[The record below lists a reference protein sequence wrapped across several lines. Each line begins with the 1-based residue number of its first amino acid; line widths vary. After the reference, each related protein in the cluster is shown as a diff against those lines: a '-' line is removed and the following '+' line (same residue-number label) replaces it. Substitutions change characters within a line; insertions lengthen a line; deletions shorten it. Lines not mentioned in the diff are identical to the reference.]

1 MKTVFA
7 DPKTDVIF
15 KKLFGQKA
23 HQHLL
28 VELLNSLLE
37 LEGKHRIV
45 EVEYLTP
52 EQVPPRHDLKL
63 SMLDVKC
70 TDASGTHYVVEMQ
83 VIAVE
88 GFQKRVVYNA
98 CKAYVLQLGAGDDY
112 PQLSGV
118 IAVTL
123 CNFVLWP
130 QKDGSDDYKVP
141 MLSRW
146 RMQEQHGGERGLNEV
161 QYVFLELPKY
171 QADHK
176 PKTTVE
182 KWAYFFREARSLE
195 RIPEVLAEA
204 PYAEALEVTRKAN
217 LSDDEWQA
225 YDREKIAEQD
235 FRGGLSLAEKQGE
248 ERGEQRG
255 LAKGRKEGEKRGL
268 AKGRKEG
275 VALGEKRG
283 LAKGREEGVALG
295 LAQAILTVLKAR
307 GLAVGK
313 RLQAKILAT
322 TDAKLLSTWLAQ
334 ASTTE
339 SAEALLAPRS
349 V

>member
-45 EVEYLTP
+45 DVEYLTP

-130 QKDGSDDYKVP
+130 QKDHSDDYKVP

-146 RMQEQHGGERGLNEV
+146 RMQEQHGGERWPRRKCSTCSWSCRSIKRTRSRR
-161 QYVFLELPKY
+161 LPSRSGRISF
-171 QADHK
+171 ARRGVWNGF
-176 PKTTVE
+176 PKC
-182 KWAYFFREARSLE
+182 FR
-195 RIPEVLAEA
+195 
-204 PYAEALEVTRKAN
+204 
-217 LSDDEWQA
+217 
-225 YDREKIAEQD
+225 
-235 FRGGLSLAEKQGE
+235 
-248 ERGEQRG
+248 
-255 LAKGRKEGEKRGL
+255 
-268 AKGRKEG
+268 
-275 VALGEKRG
+275 
-283 LAKGREEGVALG
+283 
-295 LAQAILTVLKAR
+295 
-307 GLAVGK
+307 
-313 RLQAKILAT
+313 RLRM
-322 TDAKLLSTWLAQ
+322 
-334 ASTTE
+334 
-339 SAEALLAPRS
+339 PRRWK
-349 V
+349 

>member
-45 EVEYLTP
+45 DVEYLTP

-130 QKDGSDDYKVP
+130 QKDAFRRLQS
-141 MLSRW
+141 
-146 RMQEQHGGERGLNEV
+146 
-161 QYVFLELPKY
+161 
-171 QADHK
+171 AD
-176 PKTTVE
+176 
-182 KWAYFFREARSLE
+182 
-195 RIPEVLAEA
+195 AE
-204 PYAEALEVTRKAN
+204 
-217 LSDDEWQA
+217 
-225 YDREKIAEQD
+225 
-235 FRGGLSLAEKQGE
+235 SLANAG
-248 ERGEQRG
+248 
-255 LAKGRKEGEKRGL
+255 A
-268 AKGRKEG
+268 
-275 VALGEKRG
+275 
-283 LAKGREEGVALG
+283 
-295 LAQAILTVLKAR
+295 AR
-307 GLAVGK
+307 
-313 RLQAKILAT
+313 
-322 TDAKLLSTWLAQ
+322 W
-334 ASTTE
+334 
-339 SAEALLAPRS
+339 
-349 V
+349 

>member
-45 EVEYLTP
+45 DVEYLTP

-130 QKDGSDDYKVP
+130 QKDHSDDYKVP

-146 RMQEQHGGERGLNEV
+146 RMQEQHGGERGLGEV

-171 QADHK
+171 QADQK

-195 RIPEVLAEA
+195 TDSRGAGGGPVRRGAGSDPKGEPERRRVAS
-204 PYAEALEVTRKAN
+204 VRSRK
-217 LSDDEWQA
+217 
-225 YDREKIAEQD
+225 DRRA
-235 FRGGLSLAEKQGE
+235 RLPRWAVP
-248 ERGEQRG
+248 
-255 LAKGRKEGEKRGL
+255 GRKTRRG
-268 AKGRKEG
+268 
-275 VALGEKRG
+275 
-283 LAKGREEGVALG
+283 
-295 LAQAILTVLKAR
+295 AR
-307 GLAVGK
+307 
-313 RLQAKILAT
+313 
-322 TDAKLLSTWLAQ
+322 
-334 ASTTE
+334 
-339 SAEALLAPRS
+339 
-349 V
+349 

>member
-45 EVEYLTP
+45 DVEYLTP

-130 QKDGSDDYKVP
+130 QKDHSDDYKVP

-146 RMQEQHGGERGLNEV
+146 RMQEQHGGERGLGEV

-171 QADHK
+171 QADSK

-195 RIPEVLAEA
+195 RIPEALSEA

-235 FRGGLSLAEKQGE
+235 FRGGLSLAEKLGE
-248 ERGEQRG
+248 ERGEKRGEKRGLAKGCGLAKG
-255 LAKGRKEGEKRGL
+255 LAKGRKEGEER
-268 AKGRKEG
+268 
-275 VALGEKRG
+275 
-283 LAKGREEGVALG
+283 GVALG
-295 LAQAILTVLKAR
+295 LAQAIVTVLKAR

-322 TDAKLLSTWLAQ
+322 TDAKLLSNWLAQ

-339 SAEALLAPRS
+339 SAEALLAP
-349 V
+349 